1 MPKINI
7 YKSIAAI
14 SLMILFFAT
23 IVSRDFYHL
32 LGHKDEVT
40 CSEHDNNIPHFH
52 ALDKCNICDHNFS
65 AVDTEQNYF
74 NTAKHFVFIIYISP
88 LKGQYSINLFFQNP
102 DSRGSPVSA

>member
-1 MPKINI
+1 MPKNNI

-14 SLMILFFAT
+14 SLLILFFTT

-32 LGHKDEVT
+32 LGHKDEAT

-65 AVDTEQNYF
+65 AGEAEQNYF
-74 NTAKHFVFIIYISP
+74 NTAKPFVFIINSSS
-88 LKGQYSINLFFQNP
+88 LKSQYSINLFFQNP